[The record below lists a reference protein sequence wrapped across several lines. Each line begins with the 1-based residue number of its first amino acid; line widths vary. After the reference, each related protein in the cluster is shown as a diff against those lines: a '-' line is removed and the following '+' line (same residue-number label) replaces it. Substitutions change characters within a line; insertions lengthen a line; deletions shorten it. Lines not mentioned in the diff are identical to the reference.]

1 MGETHFNQNG
11 CNKAVEF
18 RTHNSVH
25 VKLKREACGDVCCID
40 ERQTKGAR
48 IIATGRPYGTAQ
60 PQPQPLSLSQPLR
73 RSRDDRSRSRSPRR
87 SLSPPRRHSRD
98 DRSRSPPRRSPRNK
112 KPWEDCT
119 LLFCD
124 HFNTLNDRALRKSC
138 VVPYTTD
145 AAEVTAGFV
154 VAKGCTPALLSHV
167 KRALSIGDKTSIRML
182 CSIGTDEPDTL

>member
-1 MGETHFNQNG
+1 MAKIH
-11 CNKAVEF
+11 
-18 RTHNSVH
+18 R
-25 VKLKREACGDVCCID
+25 L
-40 ERQTKGAR
+40 
-48 IIATGRPYGTAQ
+48 
-60 PQPQPLSLSQPLR
+60 
-73 RSRDDRSRSRSPRR
+73 
-87 SLSPPRRHSRD
+87 
-98 DRSRSPPRRSPRNK
+98 RRSPRNK

-145 AAEVTAGFV
+145 AAEVTAGVV

-182 CSIGTDEPDTL
+182 CSIGTDEPDIL